1 MTTTDTDDQQQAE
14 REVCLY
20 PGCENLAVE
29 GPKTAVQGRTGPPP
43 RYCELEEHNAS
54 STFLEIKR
62 LEDEKA
68 AGGDAA

>member
-1 MTTTDTDDQQQAE
+1 MSTTETDSEYQAE

-43 RYCELEEHNAS
+43 RYCDNEDHNAG
-54 STFLEIKR
+54 STYLELKR
-62 LEDEKA
+62 LEDEA
-68 AGGDAA
+68 AAAGDAA

>member
-1 MTTTDTDDQQQAE
+1 MSTTETDAEHQAE

-20 PGCENLAVE
+20 PGCDSLAVE

-43 RYCELEEHNAS
+43 RYCENKDHNAG
-54 STFLEIKR
+54 STYLELKR
-62 LEDEKA
+62 LEEEA